1 MNRITKLFF
10 AVLLLAPVA
19 AHAQRPSATMQTR
32 SAGLYLERAQ
42 KTQVPAERA
51 KLLQQALDMATQ
63 GVQSQGGNSKTWFTL
78 GQVYSELGDAA
89 GADSAFD
96 KAETMWP
103 EYTKETE
110 PERLKAFVNT
120 FNAGV
125 TALGQNKTEEA
136 IAKLE
141 AANKIYSKRP
151 TAALNLG
158 NLYSKT
164 NNTEKA
170 AASYRQALEIMRGP
184 ERKALKPEE
193 EKQWAQWEEAA
204 AFNLAQILAQGNKDA
219 EAVQAY
225 QDYLARNPKNVVARS
240 NLALV
245 LTRMGKKDEASKVY
259 QDLLAAQDLTD
270 DDYFQVGVGLFRS
283 EQYSQAAEAFRK
295 AITKNSAMRDAY
307 YNLAQAL
314 YSQSTAIEEQR
325 SKAKIADQK
334 NFDSQL
340 KPLYEELQTAAEKA
354 RELDPNNRNILA
366 LLARSYRGMAD
377 VVPVAASNEWKNKT
391 LAVMKVHQDLPFE
404 VTELSATT
412 DSGEIKVTGNV
423 VNLKATAGQP
433 IALTFSFLGKNGQVL
448 GTQDVTVTAPKVED
462 QVPFTVSFKTA
473 ETLGGLKYQGK

>member
-1 MNRITKLFF
+1 MNRITKLFL

-19 AHAQRPSATMQTR
+19 AHAQRPSNTMQTR
-32 SAGLYLERAQ
+32 SAALYLERAE

-51 KLLQQALDMATQ
+51 KLLQQALEMATQ
-63 GVQSQGGNSKTWFTL
+63 GVQSQSGNSKTWFTL
-78 GQVYSELGDAA
+78 GQVYAAQGDAI

-96 KAETMWP
+96 KAESMWP
-103 EYTKETE
+103 EYSKETE
-110 PERLKAFVNT
+110 PERFKTFVNT

-125 TALGQNKTEEA
+125 TAVQQNKTDEA

-141 AANKIYSKRP
+141 AAQRVYSKRP

-158 NLYSKT
+158 NLYSKV
-164 NNTEKA
+164 NQADKA
-170 AASYRQALEIMRGP
+170 AASYRQALEILRGP
-184 ERKALKPEE
+184 ERKALKADD

-204 AFNLAQILAQGNKDA
+204 SFNLAQILAQGNKDP

-225 QDYLARNPKNVVARS
+225 QDYIARNPQNVIARS

-245 LTRMGKKDEASKVY
+245 LSRMGKKDEAAKVY
-259 QDLLAAQDLTD
+259 QELLAQDLTD
-270 DDYFQVGVGLFRS
+270 DDYFQVGVGLFRA
-283 EQYSQAAEAFRK
+283 EQYTQAADAFRK
-295 AITKNSAMRDAY
+295 AITKNSAFRDAY

-314 YSQSTAIEEQR
+314 YSQASALEDQR
-325 SKAKIADQK
+325 SKAKITEQK
-334 NFDSQL
+334 AFDGQL
-340 KPLYEELQTAAEKA
+340 KPLYEELQTAGEKA

-377 VVPVAASNEWKNKT
+377 VVPAASAMEWKNKT

-404 VTELSATT
+404 VSELAATT
-412 DSGEIKVTGNV
+412 ESGEIKVTGNV

-433 IALTFSFLGKNGQVL
+433 ITLTFSFLSKTGQVL

-462 QVPFTVSFKTA
+462 QVPFTVAFKTA
-473 ETLGGLKYQGK
+473 ETLGGLKYAGK